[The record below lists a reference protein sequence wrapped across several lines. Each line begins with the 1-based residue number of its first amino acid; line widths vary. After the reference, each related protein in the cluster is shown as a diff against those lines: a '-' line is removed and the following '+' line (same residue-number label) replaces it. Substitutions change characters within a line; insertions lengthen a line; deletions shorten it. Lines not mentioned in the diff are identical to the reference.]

1 MFFIPSNRTTQPRLS
16 FDNED
21 VFGLRFG
28 VLDNEGV
35 LQLWEWLDKDYCWMS
50 LGKCK
55 LIEDPEKISFVDFD
69 SSRKYNNAIKHIH
82 AFLHIYLFCFNKV
95 TPIG

>member
-1 MFFIPSNRTTQPRLS
+1 MFFIPSNRSTQLRLS
-16 FDNED
+16 FDDEN

-35 LQLWEWLDKDYCWMS
+35 LQLWEWLDKEYCWIS

-55 LIEDPEKISFVDFD
+55 LIEDPEKITFLDFD
-69 SSRKYNNAIKHIH
+69 SSRKYNTQYIH
-82 AFLHIYLFCFNKV
+82 THDCLIDFICLLL
-95 TPIG
+95 